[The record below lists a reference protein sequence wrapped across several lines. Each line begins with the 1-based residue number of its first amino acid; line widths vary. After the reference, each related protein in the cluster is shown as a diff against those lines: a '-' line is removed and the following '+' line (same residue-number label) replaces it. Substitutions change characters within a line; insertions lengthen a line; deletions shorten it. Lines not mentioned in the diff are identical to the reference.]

1 MCLGIPAQLVAGE
14 TGHPDLVMAEVG
26 GVPRTVNVG
35 LLDERPG
42 PGDWI
47 LVHMGF
53 ALNVMTPEEA
63 ADALDALGAERE
75 AENREAEALQA
86 TMDAAARP
94 RRKPSPHGGCHDRGG
109 TGPGRRALFVRYAYP
124 PNALGYCGP
133 ETRRLPRLRRGRRG
147 RPGAGP
153 AGPGVLRGVAVPG
166 ADLGRLRH
174 RTRWTSGW
182 WRPTGSATNCSTGFW
197 SASSATRWPSGS
209 AAAGQQV
216 PVPGRGSAG
225 RRGAAP

>member
-63 ADALDALGAERE
+63 ADALDALGAERA
-75 AENREAEALQA
+75 AEDREAEALQA
-86 TMDAAARP
+86 TMDAAAR
-94 RRKPSPHGGCHDRGG
+94 
-109 TGPGRRALFVRYAYP
+109 AEEEAI
-124 PNALGYCGP
+124 A
-133 ETRRLPRLRRGRRG
+133 
-147 RPGAGP
+147 A
-153 AGPGVLRGVAVPG
+153 
-166 ADLGRLRH
+166 
-174 RTRWTSGW
+174 RWMS
-182 WRPTGSATNCSTGFW
+182 
-197 SASSATRWPSGS
+197 
-209 AAAGQQV
+209 
-216 PVPGRGSAG
+216 
-225 RRGAAP
+225 

>member
-75 AENREAEALQA
+75 AENREAAALQA
-86 TMDAAARP
+86 VMDAAAQ
-94 RRKPSPHGGCHDRGG
+94 
-109 TGPGRRALFVRYAYP
+109 AEEEAI
-124 PNALGYCGP
+124 A
-133 ETRRLPRLRRGRRG
+133 
-147 RPGAGP
+147 A
-153 AGPGVLRGVAVPG
+153 
-166 ADLGRLRH
+166 
-174 RTRWTSGW
+174 RWMS
-182 WRPTGSATNCSTGFW
+182 
-197 SASSATRWPSGS
+197 
-209 AAAGQQV
+209 
-216 PVPGRGSAG
+216 
-225 RRGAAP
+225 